1 MEELKKEFKKIR
13 SGYTETDEKIWRFIT
28 ENFEPK
34 KAIRH
39 ETEVKLPPIDEEKCK
54 SIFKEIGDYV
64 WITTLEDS
72 ELYQRLKMRHKPT
85 TKEGAF
91 FWYGFHEKI
100 YLAALKLYIEQ
111 ELQKPFEDEKQFEKE
126 LIEFMRR
133 SV

>member
-1 MEELKKEFKKIR
+1 MSDGITDTANDYYNNKETQEWMNAPLGKP
-13 SGYTETDEKIWRFIT
+13 EP
-28 ENFEPK
+28 ENEG
-34 KAIRH
+34 RH

-54 SIFKEIGDYV
+54 NIFKEIGDYV
-64 WITTLEDS
+64 WKTTLEDS

-85 TKEGAF
+85 TKDGAF
-91 FWYGFHEKI
+91 FWYGFHQKI